1 MDEPPRSRI
10 DEEVEKKVIAWARV
24 LLSLMKEA
32 QENRGEK
39 SDSNSQD

>member
-10 DEEVEKKVIAWARV
+10 DEVEKKLIAWARV

-32 QENRGEK
+32 QENRDEK